1 VTPEFLRHVGQ
12 LIFVVT
18 GGDKHD
24 AAQAF
29 LKEDP
34 DLVALTAV
42 RGCHNVELWLDQEA
56 APSLY
61 TPLQLSS
68 LLRPRSS

>member
-1 VTPEFLRHVGQ
+1 VTPDFLRHVGQ
-12 LIFVVT
+12 LIFVVA

-34 DLVALTAV
+34 DLLALGAV
-42 RGCHNVELWLDQEA
+42 RGCHDVELWLDQEA

-61 TPLQLSS
+61 APLQLSS
-68 LLRPRSS
+68 VLRLRSS